1 MTEEWKVCYISQR
14 GNTFEVSNL
23 GNVRRQKDGKIMKQY
38 PQKSGYVA
46 VILDGCWKMIHT
58 LVANEFLSETQMNG
72 DRVDHISTD
81 RADNRVENLRWV
93 DAKGNANNPQTKINM
108 SNAQK
113 ARKNKKEENKHM
125 GTKFCGEGIIV
136 LNKDLKDKCDEIF
149 RKFTNTLEPT
159 HLTAH
164 DGLYKFSLS
173 NREDE
178 IVDICKAMLEEN
190 INIIYGAQV
199 TFTCVNGEGSV
210 YDEPF
215 ESIISFEVIGGQLY
229 TDCLR
234 SRLPYKWYENN
245 GDNARFQKDY
255 EEGRKETERKRREKE
270 KEPKYPDYPDGLPF

>member
-255 EEGRKETERKRREKE
+255 EEGREEAERKRREKE

>member
-1 MTEEWKVCYISQR
+1 MTEEWKVCYIGYR
-14 GNTFEVSNL
+14 GNVFEVSNF

-46 VILDGCWKMIHT
+46 VVLDGCWKMIHT

-72 DRVDHISTD
+72 DRVDHINTN

-93 DAKGNANNPQTKINM
+93 DAKGNANNPHTKINM

-113 ARKNKKEENKHM
+113 ARRNKKEEIKHM
-125 GTKFCGEGIIV
+125 GTKFRGEGIIV
-136 LNKDLKDKCDEIF
+136 LNKDLKAKCDEIF
-149 RKFTNTLEPT
+149 SKFTNTLEPT
-159 HLTAH
+159 NLTAD
-164 DGLYKFSLS
+164 DGLYKFSLFY
-173 NREDE
+173 REDE

-199 TFTCVNGEGSV
+199 TFTCINGDGSV
-210 YDEPF
+210 YEPF

-234 SRLPYKWYENN
+234 TRLPFQWYANN
-245 GDNARFQKDY
+245 GDNAWFKKVY
-255 EEGRKETERKRREKE
+255 EEGKEEKERKLREKE
-270 KEPKYPDYPDGLPF
+270 KEPKYPDHPDGLPF